1 MWLTILF
8 ISGSEIFIILLVV
21 LLLFGANKL
30 PEIARGLGKGMNEF
44 KKATDDIKSE
54 FNEHTRDIQKDIKSI
69 KSDLEESTKFDDV
82 DNYFRE
88 DEYTDSGESESH
100 ESSEQDDSHIP
111 DTAESYNR
119 TESGSNQTP
128 DSADSYMND
137 EDRQDN
143 YDFPD
148 SQDQSDTQSD
158 EGEDD
163 ASRRKDSASSDDDN

>member
-148 SQDQSDTQSD
+148 SQDQSDAQSD